1 MAQSSLQSEPT
12 SKPASTV
19 RLRRVTRLVALRE
32 HILVMS
38 QGERLSV
45 LSAIRQRPSAARR
58 VPPSPSGRRES
69 GPP

>member
-1 MAQSSLQSEPT
+1 MAQSPQSELAGQ
-12 SKPASTV
+12 ASGTL

-38 QGERLSV
+38 QGERLCV
-45 LSAIRQRPSAARR
+45 LSAIRQRPSATRR
-58 VPPSPSGRRES
+58 VPSSPSARRES